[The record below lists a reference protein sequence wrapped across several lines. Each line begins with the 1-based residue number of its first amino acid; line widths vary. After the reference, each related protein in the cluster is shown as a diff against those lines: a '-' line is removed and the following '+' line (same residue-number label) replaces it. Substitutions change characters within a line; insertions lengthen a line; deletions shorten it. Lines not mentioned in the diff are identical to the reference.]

1 MLLLTLGLAGCLV
14 TGFDGDRFKRVA
26 IDWMRVHHARA
37 LAFDEPTSLQL
48 CPQPAVTLKGVR
60 LSEPGQPAQ
69 PFAKL
74 PRGLTLPS
82 STVRDGSGPAPRVRA
97 RKLMFDRIVPACAT
111 RIRDVIPMPNS
122 PVISGGLRT

>member
-1 MLLLTLGLAGCLV
+1 LLLLTLGLAGWLV

-26 IDWMRVHHARA
+26 IDWMRVHHARE

-48 CPQPAVTLKGVR
+48 GPQPAVTLKGVR
-60 LSEPGQPAQ
+60 LSEPGQPRGD
-69 PFAKL
+69 L
-74 PRGLTLPS
+74 PASPTLALQS

-97 RKLMFDRIVPACAT
+97 QNLIFDRIAPACAT
-111 RIRDVIPMPNS
+111 RIRDVIPVPNS